1 MLDVLLMDAAF
12 AFAVDAW
19 AAAAAAPGL
28 CPYLV
33 RGRTVPAPA
42 DAVPDGRASHAAV
55 RPHSA
60 AQRPPLRK
68 LADGAIV
75 PGRQEK
81 TEYLSVQQ

>member
-19 AAAAAAPGL
+19 AAAAAPGL

-42 DAVPDGRASHAAV
+42 DAVLDGRALRAAG
-55 RPHSA
+55 RQHSA

-68 LADGAIV
+68 LADGARV